1 MYGRALVQQ
10 RGVFLAAQVGL
21 EVPHK
26 GRRGPR
32 ARALRRPAGPGAR
45 PRSAQDAA
53 HAALRDDAAAQ
64 QGALVLLSRLGL
76 LMLLVGLLLLLG
88 LLVAPSTAERP
99 SRFGRL
105 GAAGRLKRGALL
117 AKGSATA
124 VAVDAVG
131 HGDTHGALH
140 VDILFLESAVSR
152 QREAA

>member
-1 MYGRALVQQ
+1 MYGGALVQQ

-32 ARALRRPAGPGAR
+32 TRALRRPAGPGAR

-53 HAALRDDAAAQ
+53 HAALRDAAAAQ

-76 LMLLVGLLLLLG
+76 LMLLGLLLLLG

-105 GAAGRLKRGALL
+105 GAAGRLKRCALL

>member
-1 MYGRALVQQ
+1 MQQ

-64 QGALVLLSRLGL
+64 
-76 LMLLVGLLLLLG
+76 
-88 LLVAPSTAERP
+88 
-99 SRFGRL
+99 
-105 GAAGRLKRGALL
+105 
-117 AKGSATA
+117 
-124 VAVDAVG
+124 
-131 HGDTHGALH
+131 
-140 VDILFLESAVSR
+140 
-152 QREAA
+152 